1 MFKYGW
7 DYVWMSNNEPL
18 SARLNWY
25 CWLGGSIESDAA
37 YVVVVV
43 VFDSVTLLL
52 FRHRYGAA
60 SITDVGISSVFTK
73 L

>member
-1 MFKYGW
+1 
-7 DYVWMSNNEPL
+7 MSNNEPL
-18 SARLNWY
+18 NARLNWY

-43 VFDSVTLLL
+43 ESVTLLL

>member
-7 DYVWMSNNEPL
+7 DCVWMSNNEPL
-18 SARLNWY
+18 NAWLNWY

-43 VFDSVTLLL
+43 DSVTLLL
-52 FRHRYGAA
+52 FRRSNGSA
-60 SITDVGISSVFTK
+60 SITDVGISSVLTK

>member
-1 MFKYGW
+1 
-7 DYVWMSNNEPL
+7 MSNNEPL

-43 VFDSVTLLL
+43 ESVTLLL